1 MNFKE
6 AVKKNAE
13 ITELINASEKC
24 LDVMNY
30 TEHGLRHAMYVA
42 RVTEMILRKL
52 GYDDE
57 TVELGFIAGYM
68 HDTGNSVNRN
78 YHGHIS
84 AVFAYEIL
92 KEMKMSFKNINIIT
106 AAIGNHE
113 EETGTPVNP
122 VSAALIIADKSDA
135 HRTRVTQKYDP
146 NEIHDRVNHAIKK
159 NLVYINSEKRT
170 ISSRIYMNS
179 TSSVMEYFEIY
190 LSRISMSEKAAKLLD
205 CTFKLYINDVLIN
218 SPKDIKGPMTIAD
231 NNEQT
236 LNEG

>member
-1 MNFKE
+1 MSFKDL
-6 AVKKNAE
+6 VKNNE
-13 ITELINASEKC
+13 EVSELISASEKC

-42 RVTEMILRKL
+42 RVTEKILKKL
-52 GYDDE
+52 GYDDP
-57 TVELGFIAGYM
+57 TAELGFIAGYM
-68 HDTGNSVNRN
+68 HDVGNSVNRN
-78 YHGHIS
+78 LHGHVS
-84 AVFAYEIL
+84 ALYAYNIL
-92 KEMKMSFKNINIIT
+92 KSLGMPFKDINVVA

-135 HRTRVTQKYDP
+135 HRTRVNQNYDP

-159 NLVYINSEKRT
+159 NVVYINPEKRA

-190 LSRISMSEKAAKLLD
+190 LSRIRMSERAASLLG
-205 CTFKLYINDVLIN
+205 CVFKLYINDVLIN
-218 SPKDIKGPMTIAD
+218 SPKEINKTVVKVDAGD
-231 NNEQT
+231 QS
-236 LNEG
+236 LD

>member
-1 MNFKE
+1 MSFKDL
-6 AVKKNAE
+6 VKNSEE
-13 ITELINASEKC
+13 ISELISASEKC

-42 RVTEMILRKL
+42 RVTEKILKKL
-52 GYDDE
+52 GYDDL
-57 TVELGFIAGYM
+57 TAELGFIAGYM
-68 HDTGNSVNRN
+68 HDAGNSVNRN
-78 YHGHIS
+78 FHGHVS
-84 AVFAYEIL
+84 AVYAYNLL
-92 KEMKMSFKNINIIT
+92 KGFGMPFKDINVVT

-135 HRTRVTQKYDP
+135 HRTRVTQNYDP

-159 NLVYINSEKRT
+159 NAVYINPEKRT

-190 LSRISMSEKAAKLLD
+190 LSRITMSEHAAKLLG
-205 CTFKLYINDVLIN
+205 CAFKLYINDVLIN
-218 SPKDIKGPMTIAD
+218 SPKEINRTAAKVDAGD
-231 NNEQT
+231 QS
-236 LNEG
+236 LD

>member
-1 MNFKE
+1 MDFKE
-6 AVKKNAE
+6 AVKQNQE

-42 RVTEMILRKL
+42 SVTEKILKKL
-52 GYDDE
+52 GYGDKMS
-57 TVELGFIAGYM
+57 ELGFIAGYM
-68 HDTGNSVNRN
+68 HDTGNSMNRN
-78 YHGHIS
+78 CHGHIS
-84 AVFAYEIL
+84 AVLAYNIL
-92 KEMKMSFKNINIIT
+92 KEMGMPFKDINVVT

-159 NLVYINSEKRT
+159 NVVYINPEKKT
-170 ISSRIYMNS
+170 ISGRIYMNS
-179 TSSVMEYFEIY
+179 TSSVMEYFAIY
-190 LSRISMSEKAAKLLD
+190 LSRISMSEKAAKLLE

-218 SPKDIKGPMTIAD
+218 SPKEIKSAKILTDKG
-231 NNEQT
+231 EQS
-236 LNEG
+236 LE

>member
-1 MNFKE
+1 
-6 AVKKNAE
+6 
-13 ITELINASEKC
+13 
-24 LDVMNY
+24 MNY

-42 RVTEMILRKL
+42 RVTEKILKKL
-52 GYDDE
+52 GFDDY
-57 TVELGFIAGYM
+57 TAELGFIAGYM

-78 YHGHIS
+78 FHGHVS
-84 AVFAYEIL
+84 AVYAYYVL
-92 KEMKMSFKNINIIT
+92 KELGMPLKDVNTVT

-113 EETGTPVNP
+113 EETGTPVNA

-159 NLVYINSEKRT
+159 NAVYINPEKRT
-170 ISSRIYMNS
+170 ISSRIYMNG

-190 LSRISMSEKAAKLLD
+190 LSRINMSEKAAHLLG

-218 SPKDIKGPMTIAD
+218 SPKAVKGEKSVTEKGD
-231 NNEQT
+231 QSLE
-236 LNEG
+236 